1 VTYSQTAV
9 PLKDINGGAQME
21 KQALHDALKRVEF
34 ISLNEYD
41 PEKESVC
48 PWCGNSRE
56 EGHRSY
62 CLIMQALRVAERKI
76 DVSEGC
82 HVPED

>member
-1 VTYSQTAV
+1 LTQI
-9 PLKDINGGAQME
+9 LFN
-21 KQALHDALKRVEF
+21 ALKAVEF
-34 ISLNEYD
+34 IDLEEYD
-41 PEKESVC
+41 PGKKSVC